1 MTGTVEGEELIMQ
14 SGFRV
19 SDIDQE
25 EIIYKDC
32 CRVVSVPQSN
42 TTNITSFLKTYHQII
57 SIINA

>member
-1 MTGTVEGEELIMQ
+1 MTDTVEGEELITQ

-19 SDIDQE
+19 SDNDQE
-25 EIIYKDC
+25 EC

-42 TTNITSFLKTYHQII
+42 TTNITSGLKTYHQII